1 MNSVL
6 TYFNGEKW
14 ESYLFLLLGVLSI
27 LISIYLLFV
36 LKTSFW
42 KGVTI
47 PFILVGMLELVV
59 GYTIV
64 KRSPIDILRV
74 EKMINDEPQKIA
86 SEEIPRMEKVM
97 SNFKVFRIAEIILI
111 GIGILLMYH
120 TLNDTFLR
128 GLGLGLFFQASTVL
142 SLDFFAERRGHV
154 YLEFL
159 NDFVQ
164 KL

>member
-1 MNSVL
+1 VA
-6 TYFNGEKW
+6 
-14 ESYLFLLLGVLSI
+14 
-27 LISIYLLFV
+27 
-36 LKTSFW
+36 
-42 KGVTI
+42 I
-47 PFILVGMLELVV
+47 PFILVGILELVV

-64 KRSPIDILRV
+64 RRSPVDILRV

-120 TLNDTFLR
+120 TLNDTFSR

-142 SLDFFAERRGHV
+142 SLDFFAERRGHM